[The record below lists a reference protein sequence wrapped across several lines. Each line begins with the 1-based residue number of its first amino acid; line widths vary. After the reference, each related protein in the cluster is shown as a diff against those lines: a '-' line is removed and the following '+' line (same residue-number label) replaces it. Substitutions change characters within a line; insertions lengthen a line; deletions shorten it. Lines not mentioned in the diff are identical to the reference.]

1 MQHIHM
7 AEFSN
12 DFGYC
17 WNAAGSHL
25 QAQGQGALNWLKASL
40 TPPFL
45 EHFSFRLGNQ
55 LFFVRVEDVDKK
67 VDSPGSLKGLLTIAK
82 GCNGHACIMYMKRTG
97 EEWRC
102 TVPGWGLV
110 DAETEQPTN
119 PVALVSDEKIV
130 MTDWELQDFAIQVV
144 RNDLKKNGKETLS
157 WQSNPGVDPSIWF
170 VGETGPEWI
179 VVRAA
184 KYPVRE
190 VPPPSNVQEIAERCA
205 SFGSVGHFAVVSVAS
220 SNDAFD
226 PRESAS
232 TYHPP
237 LIRGEAI
244 YASYKGLTTIH
255 KGPAKPYIPPE
266 DLSGELIQEFANW
279 FGVFLDKGEV
289 MPKMFT
295 GVNRDG
301 SQFIIDFSRLELDS
315 SNHIDFIR
323 FVLHHE
329 NSIAFA
335 YKMCMG
341 VEVCKE
347 PQLIQ
352 EQHEFY
358 AGCENSYHYLAITS
372 KAEDGWQDGHIVMN
386 ERHAKEPEILF
397 QELLPK
403 YYKREG
409 DIVLFGEIWQGI
421 RDKVFWR
428 KRTN

>member
-45 EHFSFRLGNQ
+45 EHFSFRIGNQ
-55 LFFVRVEDVDKK
+55 LFFVRVEDVDN
-67 VDSPGSLKGLLTIAK
+67 VVESPGTIDGLLSVAD
-82 GCNGHACIMYMKRTG
+82 GCKGHACIMYMKGTG
-97 EEWRC
+97 EDWKC

-110 DAETEQPTN
+110 DARTEQLIN
-119 PVALVSDEKIV
+119 PVDLVTDEKIV
-130 MTDWELQDFAIQVV
+130 MTDWELQDFAVQIV
-144 RNDLKKNGKETLS
+144 RNDLVGNGKEILS
-157 WQSNPGVDPSIWF
+157 WQSNPGIDPSIWF

-190 VPPPSNVQEIAERCA
+190 LPPPQNIQEIADRCA
-205 SFGSVGHFAVVSVAS
+205 SFGNVGHFAVVSAAS
-220 SNDAFD
+220 ANDAFD
-226 PRESAS
+226 PRELEE

-244 YASYKGLTTIH
+244 LSSYKGLAVIH
-255 KGPAKPYIPPE
+255 SGSAKQYVAPD

-279 FGVFLDKGEV
+279 FGVFLDKGNI

-295 GVNRDG
+295 GVNGDG

-315 SNHIDFIR
+315 SKHLDFMR
-323 FVLHHE
+323 YVLHHE

-335 YKMCMG
+335 YKMRMG

-358 AGCENSYHYLAITS
+358 SGCKQSYHYLAITS
-372 KAEDGWQDGHIVMN
+372 KAADGWQDGYIVMN
-386 ERHAKEPEILF
+386 ERQSTEPEIFF

-409 DIVLFGEIWQGI
+409 DIVFFAEIWHEI
-421 RDKVFWR
+421 REKVFWR